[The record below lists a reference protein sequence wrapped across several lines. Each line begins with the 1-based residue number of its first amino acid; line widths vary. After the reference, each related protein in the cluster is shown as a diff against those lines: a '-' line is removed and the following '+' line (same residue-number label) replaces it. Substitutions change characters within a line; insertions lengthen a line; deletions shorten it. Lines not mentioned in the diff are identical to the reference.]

1 MIFAVILI
9 MEWIISLIGGNF
21 RAFQSIQYN
30 FENIYELTKSSYFN
44 KVCHTHWI
52 AILAVGFTL
61 KVMKTPICTKHSIFQ
76 IHTFQYGLKN
86 V

>member
-21 RAFQSIQYN
+21 RAYQSIEYN
-30 FENIYELTKSSYFN
+30 LENIYQLTKSSYFN

-61 KVMKTPICTKHSIFQ
+61 KVMKTPRYLDKALYI
-76 IHTFQYGLKN
+76 Y
-86 V
+86 